1 MREREREK
9 GVQKLMPFKDPGMLY
24 EAPFMLYEAPFFTFK
39 EGAKSK
45 P

>member
-1 MREREREK
+1 MREREREREREK
-9 GVQKLMPFKDPGMLY
+9 GVQKLMSFKDPG
-24 EAPFMLYEAPFFTFK
+24 MLYEAPFFTFK